1 MGFFKKAFKPFRK
14 AAKKFIPKEVR
25 PFLPY
30 IAAGF
35 GPGIAGKAFGTGLGS
50 ALAQRGLI
58 AAATSAATDEQ
69 GNPLRAGFLAAAPG
83 AIQGGLGQ
91 FGDAYGSTVG
101 SAAGGDFSFLQQAG
115 NMASKLSQNK
125 TLQTLADPRNASGL
139 TNKAIAYGTPASIDQ
154 SAKFAEIRQDEID
167 EYNRNLLEQG
177 VASKVDRRK
186 AIFGIYKNAG
196 YEEDYINTM
205 LDTYGYADGGRIG
218 FAEGLG
224 IFDDE
229 NYLEKMSRGYKGAKA
244 SMKNFFSKDKD
255 KEDEEEREPVITKN
269 QKGQFVFNFPEKK
282 DKNNLAGHLATA
294 MDGVQ
299 KAYGRSFGEMAP
311 TEFKRFAQGGDVM
324 KDEMQDRFDALYKD
338 TVGKRYPEISI
349 DSELDRRARKYMQ
362 MGGIES
368 AEAAYSLAEQELTED
383 IMSEYPNLISSVTGM
398 AKGGE
403 VEIEEQTDDLGI
415 MDLMRDQGVEYGEQV
430 SNAQN
435 DELLEK
441 LFEEF
446 IDLGFSPEDA
456 ARKAREAFDNMSQG
470 QGIEGTQVA
479 SGYKSDIEEMYE
491 QYVFEMEEQGLQPMD
506 FAAFLRQAQSG
517 MAKGGRVNYAGGG
530 ASYNSSGR
538 YSYLIKKYNKGIPLS
553 PSEADELEMLEMT
566 YADQSRNL
574 DMAGGGRVNMKVGG
588 ILKAGMKGISKLKT
602 MVVTKLSRMTDDV
615 ELRGNTDYADD
626 TGLDF
631 SLDVTAKSKKGKKV
645 LNELADEGLVEKL
658 DDTTFFINN
667 SQRDAIGE
675 MKDLKASGMF
685 EEYDKVFTRFDQGA
699 GDSGLGPYGGYDDV
713 IDTFYKKAEGGIM
726 NRNLL
731 NTGVDKDMRGGGF
744 IPEGTKEK
752 ADDVPARL
760 SKNEFV
766 MTADAVRAAGGGSVN
781 QGAKRMYET
790 MHKLEAKV

>member
-1 MGFFKKAFKPFRK
+1 MGFFKKVFRPVRK
-14 AAKKFIPKEVR
+14 IAKKIIPKELR

-30 IAAGF
+30 
-35 GPGIAGKAFGTGLGS
+35 
-50 ALAQRGLI
+50 
-58 AAATSAATDEQ
+58 AAAMIPGAQGLASLSFMNPAAQKALFAGLTSAATDED
-69 GNPLRAGFLAAAPG
+69 GNPLRAAALAAAPDLISG
-83 AIQGGLGQ
+83 GVGKLSGGTGPVANFLNKGRAI
-91 FGDAYGSTVG
+91 GDAGKTSSIARGITNALNPESPYGQ
-101 SAAGGDFSFLQQAG
+101 AKLLGG
-115 NMASKLSQNK
+115 
-125 TLQTLADPRNASGL
+125 QTAV
-139 TNKAIAYGTPASIDQ
+139 DQ

-186 AIFGIYKNAG
+186 AIFGIYQNAG

-218 FAEGLG
+218 YAGGGFDIGKAESLASARS
-224 IFDDE
+224 IDDILPKRKPISDIEVSEDDDVTIDE
-229 NYLEKMSRGYKGAKA
+229 NGKIKVKRKQSKSDMA
-244 SMKNFFSKDKD
+244 S
-255 KEDEEEREPVITKN
+255 
-269 QKGQFVFNFPEKK
+269 G
-282 DKNNLAGHLATA
+282 LASA
-294 MDGVQ
+294 MNAVQ
-299 KAYGRSFGEMAP
+299 TAYGRPFGEMEP
-311 TEFKRFAQGGDVM
+311 VPMMRFA
-324 KDEMQDRFDALYKD
+324 R
-338 TVGKRYPEISI
+338 
-349 DSELDRRARKYMQ
+349 
-362 MGGIES
+362 
-368 AEAAYSLAEQELTED
+368 
-383 IMSEYPNLISSVTGM
+383 
-398 AKGGE
+398 GGE
-403 VEIEEQTDDLGI
+403 VEVEEQTEDLGI

-456 ARKAREAFDNMSQG
+456 AKKAREAFDNMSQG
-470 QGIEGTQVA
+470 QGIQGTQVA

-517 MAKGGRVNYAGGG
+517 
-530 ASYNSSGR
+530 
-538 YSYLIKKYNKGIPLS
+538 
-553 PSEADELEMLEMT
+553 
-566 YADQSRNL
+566 
-574 DMAGGGRVNMKVGG
+574 MAGGGRVNMKVGG

-631 SLDVTAKSKKGKKV
+631 TLDVTAKSKKGKKV

-658 DDTTFFINN
+658 DDTNFFINN

-675 MKDLKASGMF
+675 MKGLKASGMVD
-685 EEYDKVFTRFDQGA
+685 EGTGYLKGPAKRFTRFDQGA
-699 GDSGLGPYGGYDDV
+699 GDSGLGPYGGYDEV

>member
-1 MGFFKKAFKPFRK
+1 MGFFKKVFRPVRK
-14 AAKKFIPKEVR
+14 IAKKIIPKELR

-30 IAAGF
+30 
-35 GPGIAGKAFGTGLGS
+35 
-50 ALAQRGLI
+50 
-58 AAATSAATDEQ
+58 AAAMIPGAQGLASLSFMNPAAQKALFAGLTSAATDED
-69 GNPLRAGFLAAAPG
+69 GNPLRAAALAAAPDLISG
-83 AIQGGLGQ
+83 GVGKLSGGTGPVANFLNKGRAI
-91 FGDAYGSTVG
+91 GDAGKTSSIARGITNALNPESPYGQ
-101 SAAGGDFSFLQQAG
+101 AKLLGG
-115 NMASKLSQNK
+115 
-125 TLQTLADPRNASGL
+125 QTAV
-139 TNKAIAYGTPASIDQ
+139 DQ

-186 AIFGIYKNAG
+186 AIFGIYQNAG

-218 FAEGLG
+218 YAGGGFDIGKAESLASARS
-224 IFDDE
+224 IDDILPKRKPISDIEVSEDDDVTIDE
-229 NYLEKMSRGYKGAKA
+229 NGKIKVKRKQSKSDMA
-244 SMKNFFSKDKD
+244 S
-255 KEDEEEREPVITKN
+255 
-269 QKGQFVFNFPEKK
+269 G
-282 DKNNLAGHLATA
+282 LASA
-294 MDGVQ
+294 MNAVQ
-299 KAYGRSFGEMAP
+299 TAYGRPFGEMEP
-311 TEFKRFAQGGDVM
+311 VPMMRFA
-324 KDEMQDRFDALYKD
+324 R
-338 TVGKRYPEISI
+338 
-349 DSELDRRARKYMQ
+349 
-362 MGGIES
+362 
-368 AEAAYSLAEQELTED
+368 
-383 IMSEYPNLISSVTGM
+383 
-398 AKGGE
+398 GGE
-403 VEIEEQTDDLGI
+403 VEVEEQTEDLGI

-456 ARKAREAFDNMSQG
+456 AKKAREAFDNMSQG
-470 QGIEGTQVA
+470 QGIQGTQVA

-517 MAKGGRVNYAGGG
+517 
-530 ASYNSSGR
+530 
-538 YSYLIKKYNKGIPLS
+538 
-553 PSEADELEMLEMT
+553 
-566 YADQSRNL
+566 
-574 DMAGGGRVNMKVGG
+574 MAGGGRVNMKVGG

-631 SLDVTAKSKKGKKV
+631 TLDVTAKSKKGKKV

-658 DDTTFFINN
+658 DDTNFFINN

-675 MKDLKASGMF
+675 MKGLKASGMVD
-685 EEYDKVFTRFDQGA
+685 EGTGYLKGPAKRFTRFDQGA
-699 GDSGLGPYGGYDDV
+699 GDSGLGPYGGYDEV

-731 NTGVDKDMRGGGF
+731 NTGMDKDMRGGGF

>member
-35 GPGIAGKAFGTGLGS
+35 GVPTAGLTFGTGLGS

-91 FGDAYGSTVG
+91 FGKAYGSNVG
-101 SAAGGDFSFLQQAG
+101 SAAGGDFSFLNKAG
-115 NMASKLSQNK
+115 DMASKLSQNK

-139 TNKAIAYGTPASIDQ
+139 TNKAIAYGTPASID
-154 SAKFAEIRQDEID
+154 SAAKFAEIRQDEID

-218 FAEGLG
+218 YANGGYRGRAEEALGLTTMK
-224 IFDDE
+224 D
-229 NYLEKMSRGYKGAKA
+229 LLKGNTKV
-244 SMKNFFSKDKD
+244 SMKKKDD
-255 KEDEEEREPVITKN
+255 DDDDDDDDSQPRRRRREP
-269 QKGQFVFNFPEKK
+269 
-282 DKNNLAGHLATA
+282 DMAGGLTA
-294 MDGVQ
+294 AMNAVQ
-299 KAYGRSFGEMAP
+299 TAYGRPFGEMEP
-311 TEFKRFAQGGDVM
+311 VPMMRFAQGGDVG
-324 KDEMQDRFDALYKD
+324 EYKD
-338 TVGKRYPEISI
+338 IPNIFNHS
-349 DSELDRRARKYMQ
+349 DD
-362 MGGIES
+362 GGIMNKISES
-368 AEAAYSLAEQELTED
+368 MERDYDYFTRIKMRENLKQGETMEDAADLSEQEAMDMVMNKYTK
-383 IMSEYPNLISSVTGM
+383 GGF
-398 AKGGE
+398 ARGGE
-403 VEIEEQTDDLGI
+403 VEIEEQVDDLGI

-446 IDLGFSPEDA
+446 LDLGFSPEDA
-456 ARKAREAFDNMSQG
+456 AKKAREAFDDMSQG
-470 QGIEGTQVA
+470 QGIKGTQVA
-479 SGYKSDIEEMYE
+479 SGYKDDIEEMYE

-506 FAAFLRQAQSG
+506 FASFLRQARSG
-517 MAKGGRVNYAGGG
+517 MASGGSVG
-530 ASYNSSGR
+530 SR
-538 YSYLIKKYNKGIPLS
+538 YSFLINKQKQGILS
-553 PSEADELEMLEMT
+553 PDEEQELLMLEMT
-566 YADQSRNL
+566 YADDSQ
-574 DMAGGGRVNMKVGG
+574 G
-588 ILKAGMKGISKLKT
+588 KA
-602 MVVTKLSRMTDDV
+602 D
-615 ELRGNTDYADD
+615 
-626 TGLDF
+626 
-631 SLDVTAKSKKGKKV
+631 
-645 LNELADEGLVEKL
+645 
-658 DDTTFFINN
+658 
-667 SQRDAIGE
+667 
-675 MKDLKASGMF
+675 
-685 EEYDKVFTRFDQGA
+685 
-699 GDSGLGPYGGYDDV
+699 
-713 IDTFYKKAEGGIM
+713 GGIM
-726 NRNLL
+726 NKNLL
-731 NTGVDKDMRGGGF
+731 NTGMDKDMRGGGF

-781 QGAKRMYET
+781 KGAKKMYDLMYT
-790 MHKLEAKV
+790 LEAKV